1 MTLPRGKCHFFN
13 FFIMKRFLVS
23 LSLCSLLFYNFP
35 VKTIP
40 RAIAAS
46 PGSVVVNEL
55 AWMGSAD
62 SSSDEWIELYNTTA
76 NDIDLAGWTIEDD
89 GSTTY
94 AITSGVIAAHSYFL
108 IEDAQEATSV
118 EADIVIPMSLGNTGD
133 SLVLMD
139 ETQTVIDT
147 VNESAGPWYAGDN
160 TTKATMER
168 KDPGTSSEEPTNW
181 DNATTGNGATGQSGS
196 TIMGT
201 PKSQNSVYTGSAQE
215 AGILI
220 ADIAAPLEGETFTLS
235 INATDVNDITAYGF
249 DILYDA
255 TMLQY
260 VDVEEGSFLHENQT
274 VPTSFHYG
282 LENNTP
288 GKIVIG
294 NTRLDVP
301 QTGVS
306 GSGTLCTL
314 TFEAVQAGT
323 TTVLF
328 DSPSFVKDT
337 AGDVPLSLDAYTL
350 TIDPQSI
357 DPVEN
362 LVITEGANRYELALS
377 WTPPST
383 GADSYLVMRKNESGI
398 LEEIAQTTQT
408 TIVDSDNLIP
418 HIMYEYHV
426 IALQGTLQSTP
437 IVGQAADTRGLTGDN
452 NRSDRVDGRDLDNL
466 AQHYTLTHN
475 DTAFDPLI
483 DTTYD
488 GLIDG
493 NDLIDIGA
501 NWALTY

>member
-1 MTLPRGKCHFFN
+1 
-13 FFIMKRFLVS
+13 MKRFLVS

-35 VKTIP
+35 VKNIP

-46 PGSVVVNEL
+46 PGSVVINEL

-62 SSSDEWIELYNTTA
+62 SSTDEWIELYNTTA

-94 AITSGVIAAHSYFL
+94 TITSGTIAAHGYFL
-108 IEDAQEATSV
+108 IEDAEEATSV
-118 EADIVIPMSLGNTGD
+118 EADIVIPMSLSNTGD
-133 SLVLMD
+133 SLILMD
-139 ETQTVIDT
+139 ETQAVIDT

-168 KDPGTSSEEPTNW
+168 KDPGTSGEEPANW
-181 DNATTGNGATGQSGS
+181 ANATTGNGATGQSGS
-196 TIMGT
+196 VINGT
-201 PKSQNSVYTGSAQE
+201 PQSQNSVYTGSAQG
-215 AGILI
+215 AGIYI
-220 ADIAAPLEGETFTLS
+220 ADTTTPLEGDTFTLS
-235 INATDVNDITAYGF
+235 INATDVTDITGYGF

-260 VDVEEGSFLHENQT
+260 VDVEEGSFLSENQT
-274 VPTSFHYG
+274 VTTSFQYG

-306 GSGTLCTL
+306 GSGILCTL
-314 TFEAVQAGT
+314 TFEALQAGT

-328 DSPSFVKDT
+328 DAPSFVKDT
-337 AGDVPLSLDAYTL
+337 TGDASLSLDAYTL
-350 TIDPQSI
+350 TIDPHSI

-362 LVITEGANRYELALS
+362 LVITPATNRYALELTWNA
-377 WTPPST
+377 PAT
-383 GADSYLVMRKNESGI
+383 GADSYRIMRKNESGI
-398 LEEIAQTTQT
+398 IEEIAQTTQT
-408 TIVDSDNLIP
+408 TITDENNLIP
-418 HIMYEYHV
+418 HIMYEYQV

-437 IVGQAADTRGLTGDN
+437 VSGLAADTRGITGDN

>member
-1 MTLPRGKCHFFN
+1 
-13 FFIMKRFLVS
+13 MKRFFVS
-23 LSLCSLLFYNFP
+23 LSLFSLIFYSLPVANFP
-35 VKTIP
+35 V
-40 RAIAAS
+40 AIAAS
-46 PGSVVVNEL
+46 PGSVVINEI

-62 SSSDEWIELYNTTA
+62 STSDEWIELYNTTA
-76 NDIDLAGWTIEDD
+76 TDIDLTGWTIEDD

-94 AITSGVIAAHSYFL
+94 TITSGIIAAHSYFL

-139 ETQTVIDT
+139 ETQTVIDA

-196 TIMGT
+196 AINGT

-215 AGILI
+215 AGIFI
-220 ADIAAPLEGETFTLS
+220 VDTAAPLEGETFTLS

-255 TMLQY
+255 TMLSY
-260 VDVEEGSFLHENQT
+260 VDVEEGSFLSENET
-274 VPTSFHYG
+274 VETSFQYG
-282 LENNTP
+282 LENDTP

-294 NTRLDVP
+294 NTRLNVP
-301 QTGVS
+301 QTGIS

-314 TFEAVQAGT
+314 TFEALQAGST
-323 TTVLF
+323 ALVF
-328 DSPSFVKDT
+328 DSSSFVKDT
-337 AGDVPLSLDAYTL
+337 SGDISMTLDSSVV
-350 TIDPQSI
+350 TIDAQNV
-357 DPVEN
+357 DPIEN
-362 LVITEGANRYELALS
+362 LVITEGSNRYELELS

-383 GADSYLVMRKNESGI
+383 GADSYKIMRKNESGI
-398 LEEIAQTTQT
+398 FEEIAETTQIT
-408 TIVDSDNLIP
+408 TIDANALIP
-418 HIMYEYHV
+418 NIMYEYQV
-426 IALQGTLQSTP
+426 IALQGDTQSTP
-437 IVGQAADTRGLTGDN
+437 IAGQATDTRGLTGDN
-452 NRSDRVDGRDLDNL
+452 DRSDRVDGRDLDNL

-488 GLIDG
+488 GIIDG

-501 NWALTY
+501 NWAITY